1 MEQEINVSFGMIIF
15 LLVVLTI
22 HLLLFFLFIKHNK
35 MAQQTAVEW
44 FYKNLIVYMNGDGD
58 FESAQQIYE
67 QAKAMEKQQII
78 DADLNAT
85 IRTAKGAN
93 SDVSVRRVKEL
104 AEEYYNKTYN
114 K

>member
-1 MEQEINVSFGMIIF
+1 
-15 LLVVLTI
+15 
-22 HLLLFFLFIKHNK
+22 

-67 QAKAMEKQQII
+67 QAKAMEKQQIEE
-78 DADLNAT
+78 AF
-85 IRTAKGAN
+85 N
-93 SDVSVRRVKEL
+93 SGL
-104 AEEYYNKTYN
+104 AYDYDEAETYYNKTYN